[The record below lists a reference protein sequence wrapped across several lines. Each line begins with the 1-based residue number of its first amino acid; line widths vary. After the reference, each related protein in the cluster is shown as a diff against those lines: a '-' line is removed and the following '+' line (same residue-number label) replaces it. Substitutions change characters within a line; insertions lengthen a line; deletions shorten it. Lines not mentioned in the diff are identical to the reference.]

1 MIRVILPNLLCFAL
15 FAQTIEEKQPPTIG
29 TARVTEI
36 VVPVTVHDRDGNIVN
51 GIQARDFHLTDNNKD
66 QDITADVSYH
76 PISLA
81 IVIQA
86 NAAVEA
92 ILPQVRKIGSLLES
106 FIVGDQGEAA
116 VLAFDHRMQLKQDFT
131 NDVSKISEALKK
143 ITPGSST
150 SRVRDAIDE
159 GIRLLNHRPK
169 ERRRVLLIISETRDY
184 GSEGK

>member
-1 MIRVILPNLLCFAL
+1 MLRASNLIIAGLCCLAIG
-15 FAQTIEEKQPPTIG
+15 AQTIDQPQPPTIG

-92 ILPQVRKIGSLLES
+92 ILP
-106 FIVGDQGEAA
+106 
-116 VLAFDHRMQLKQDFT
+116 
-131 NDVSKISEALKK
+131 
-143 ITPGSST
+143 
-150 SRVRDAIDE
+150 
-159 GIRLLNHRPK
+159 
-169 ERRRVLLIISETRDY
+169 
-184 GSEGK
+184 